1 MEITLKNK
9 IIAFCAKRNSGK
21 SQLLR
26 YLLLKSKHLFKK
38 IFVVCPTESVNKFY
52 SE

>member
-38 IFVVCPTESVNKFY
+38 SRNSSDTESGKGGIG
-52 SE
+52 S